1 MTTCES
7 CGMPIEAG
15 PYCQF
20 CIDEGGELQTFA
32 ERLERMSQW
41 MRRTREGLTNEQA
54 VAMALDHMAT
64 MPAWRNSRELRDR
77 LARSERQ

>member
-15 PYCQF
+15 PYCQY
-20 CIDEGGELQTFA
+20 CIDEEGKLQTFT

-41 MRRTREGLTNEQA
+41 MRRTRDGLTNDEA
-54 VAMALDHMAT
+54 EALALDHMAT
-64 MPAWRNSRELRDR
+64 MPAWRNSRELRNR
-77 LARSERQ
+77 IARTVTQ